1 MVYSTVSDFFFF
13 FGGFKRR
20 RRQDSNKAK
29 FENPTSP
36 LTHIR
41 VNSCELTPKRQI
53 SRQFCSKKTNF
64 IFYLVEKVPLEKPN
78 NLNCFV
84 FLKKQA
90 SKIFREKNRP
100 YFEILSIFLFTFI
113 FFAWCFFCWSG
124 ADVCLFVLI
133 INLSCQLP
141 EKLELPSHS
150 FVDQV
155 TWNIYNYIVCT
166 HI

>member
-1 MVYSTVSDFFFF
+1 MYSTVSDFF

-36 LTHIR
+36 ITHIR

-53 SRQFCSKKTNF
+53 SRQFCSKKTNI
-64 IFYLVEKVPLEKPN
+64 IFHLVWKVLLEKPN

-90 SKIFREKNRP
+90 SKIFREKKSSLLRDFI
-100 YFEILSIFLFTFI
+100 YFFYLLLFFSLDV
-113 FFAWCFFCWSG
+113 FFVGQGPMFAYL
-124 ADVCLFVLI
+124 CL
-133 INLSCQLP
+133 
-141 EKLELPSHS
+141 
-150 FVDQV
+150 
-155 TWNIYNYIVCT
+155 
-166 HI
+166 